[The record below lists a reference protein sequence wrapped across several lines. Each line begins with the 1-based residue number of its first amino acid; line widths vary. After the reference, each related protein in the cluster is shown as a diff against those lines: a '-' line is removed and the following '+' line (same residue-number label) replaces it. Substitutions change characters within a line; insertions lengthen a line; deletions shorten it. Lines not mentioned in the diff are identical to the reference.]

1 MRATADGPGPV
12 AFEFLTSGPTYTLDG
27 DTLTLTSGD
36 LVITL
41 VDREIAVPDQPLTNI
56 TWD

>member
-1 MRATADGPGPV
+1 M
-12 AFEFLTSGPTYTLDG
+12 AFDFLTSGPTYTLDG

-41 VDREIAVPDQPLTNI
+41 VDREIAVPDPAADEHHLGT
-56 TWD
+56 DVDHHR